1 MSNSLKINPNP
12 KFNYLESK
20 QKTKFLIDNIKRYYR
35 KHGFTNFDVWS
46 ERERVG
52 KNYIWVVRSNLAN
65 KLYNL

>member
-1 MSNSLKINPNP
+1 VSNPLKVNPNP